1 MIRDEVLTLKG
12 HPLYVYIQLLRHVV
26 RFGFEYESEPDE
38 SGKEHG
44 PLVIESEPISVTL
57 DYARTIKDF
66 EALRLAAPQSNPD
79 AYADYAKQVIEGKNA
94 DGFEYSYY
102 ERLFRHPADMYHDVD
117 QIHGIV
123 DRLRKQKQSRRA
135 IAATWHPIRD
145 LHEETIH
152 TPCLQ
157 LVQFWTDIQTGKLE
171 MQTVWRSRDMYKA
184 FPMNVWAMLALFK
197 LVSDSVGVEPGIYRD
212 FSIHPHVYKNDVD
225 SIKKLVKMK

>member
-12 HPLYVYIQLLRHVV
+12 HPLSVYIQLLRHVV

-38 SGKEHG
+38 AGKEHG

-57 DYARTIKDF
+57 DYTRTIKDF
-66 EALRLAAPQSNPD
+66 EALRLAAPQSHPE
-79 AYADYAKQVIEGKNA
+79 AYDDYAKQVIEGKNA
-94 DGFEYSYY
+94 EGFEYSYY
-102 ERLFRHPADMYHDVD
+102 ERLFRHPSDIGGDN
-117 QIHGIV
+117 QIEFIIK
-123 DRLRKQKQSRRA
+123 RLQRYKQSRRA
-135 IAATWHPIRD
+135 LAATWYSPSD
-145 LHEETIH
+145 LAYYTIH

-212 FSIHPHVYKNDVD
+212 FSIHPHVYKNDVN
-225 SIKKLVKMK
+225 SIKKLVKL